1 MFDYYN
7 CNFFPTVWSEIP
19 MFQLVSVTPHH
30 IPMHFWDKSGY
41 SQKPLIRYLDTK
53 GIVLNSSLNNIN
65 SSTLISHTLCSS
77 PLPTLTVFF
86 WAHFSTY
93 LDTEHYTWS
102 HKHRTEVKNHFAQP
116 TDYILAN
123 PLCGWTSLPPSCSTC
138 SSLGHEV
145 LFLLGCFIS
154 SQSPDCMYGCMEL
167 HSPGCRTWH
176 LPQLSFKKFLPGHL
190 FLWPTKIP
198 FCIAAPSSSVLK
210 PPPTHTFF

>member
-1 MFDYYN
+1 MLQSLTHLDG
-7 CNFFPTVWSEIP
+7 VLLSS
-19 MFQLVSVTPHH
+19 FQYVSGH
-30 IPMHFWDKSGY
+30 
-41 SQKPLIRYLDTK
+41 R
-53 GIVLNSSLNNIN
+53 
-65 SSTLISHTLCSS
+65 TLHMVS
-77 PLPTLTVFF
+77 
-86 WAHFSTY
+86 
-93 LDTEHYTWS
+93 
-102 HKHRTEVKNHFAQP
+102 HRTEVKNHFTQP
-116 TDYILAN
+116 TDYTLAN

-145 LFLLGCFIS
+145 LFLLGCFLS

-210 PPPTHTFF
+210 PPSHTHFFNHTQAF